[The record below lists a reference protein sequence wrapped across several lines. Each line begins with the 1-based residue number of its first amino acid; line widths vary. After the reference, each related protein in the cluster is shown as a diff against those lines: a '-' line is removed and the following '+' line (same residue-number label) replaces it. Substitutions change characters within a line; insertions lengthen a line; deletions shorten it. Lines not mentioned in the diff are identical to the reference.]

1 MRRMLNEI
9 NNLMKDNSLFETM
22 CLSHDIIIDQNDI
35 NNINFKF
42 VTLKNNNIDI
52 YCDCSD
58 SFPFS
63 NPIKNIDYKCINNN
77 YNNYN
82 NIIIQNI
89 LKCFTSQWSP
99 AISLSKLTMTII
111 SYINTFE
118 DKQEHI
124 LNKYNSN
131 IEYIN
136 NINNIPI
143 DIANLINSKLISFAF
158 NDILDV

>member
-58 SFPFS
+58 SYPFS
-63 NPIKNIDYKCINNN
+63 NPIKKV
-77 YNNYN
+77 
-82 NIIIQNI
+82 
-89 LKCFTSQWSP
+89 TSSFV
-99 AISLSKLTMTII
+99 SLSFFAILII
-111 SYINTFE
+111 NFE
-118 DKQEHI
+118 
-124 LNKYNSN
+124 
-131 IEYIN
+131 
-136 NINNIPI
+136 
-143 DIANLINSKLISFAF
+143 
-158 NDILDV
+158 